1 MSPSSI
7 HSRSKQHREWHWIP
21 TLGTLWP
28 SPLGGLA
35 LVPGG
40 GEGRG
45 GPSGIPQQPTQS
57 PRDRLPFPRPGP
69 FYRGDNVRTQ

>member
-7 HSRSKQHREWHWIP
+7 HPRSKQHREWHWIP

-28 SPLGGLA
+28 SPREAWPWCL
-35 LVPGG
+35 

-45 GPSGIPQQPTQS
+45 GPLGIPQQPPQS
-57 PRDRLPFPRPGP
+57 PGDRLPVPRPGP
-69 FYRGDNVRTQ
+69 FYRGDNVHTQ